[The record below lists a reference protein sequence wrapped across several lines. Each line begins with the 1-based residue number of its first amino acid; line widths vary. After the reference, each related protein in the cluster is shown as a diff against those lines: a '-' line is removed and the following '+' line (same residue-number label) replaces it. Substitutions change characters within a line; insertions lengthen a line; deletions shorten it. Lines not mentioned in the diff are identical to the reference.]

1 VECVRPPAARCPA
14 SPFSSVLAP
23 RFLAEDR
30 RARQRYV
37 PVNAVR
43 CIRRASR
50 LRALVP
56 SGLAPAFRLR
66 AQPVPAA
73 GPAVHLAAPVSAMF
87 HAA

>member
-1 VECVRPPAARCPA
+1 MECVRPPAARCLA
-14 SPFSSVLAP
+14 SPFSNVLAP

-30 RARQRYV
+30 RARLLYA
-37 PVNAVR
+37 PVNGVR

-56 SGLAPAFRLR
+56 SALAPAFPLR
-66 AQPVPAA
+66 VQHVPAA